1 MLLGDAKTLYK
12 NEELRTYFG
21 IIAAAILMITVNISH
36 MEESVGTALRHAAFQ
51 VSTIITT
58 TGYATTDFNLWPE
71 FSRTILVLLM
81 FVGACAGSTGGG
93 IKVSRL
99 IIMVKSVRNEIMS
112 VTHPRSVQKVHMDG
126 RRIPDNVVKTVLC
139 YLAGYVVILIVSVLL
154 ISLDNFDM
162 TTNFTAVMATFNNVG
177 PGLNRV
183 GPTGNFGGFSV
194 LSKLVLMFDMLV
206 GRLELFPMLVI
217 FAPGLWR
224 IHPHRHVGK
233 VQ

>member
-1 MLLGDAKTLYK
+1 MCEEMRYYLLIV
-12 NEELRTYFG
+12 FG
-21 IIAAAILMITVNISH
+21 SALLIAFNIRASFA
-36 MEESVGTALRHAAFQ
+36 SFGKAFQ
-51 VSTIITT
+51 QAIFQVASVIST
-58 TGYATTDFNLWPE
+58 TGFATADFNLWPE
-71 FSRTILVLLM
+71 FSRMILVLLM

-93 IKVSRL
+93 FKVSRL
-99 IIMVKSVRNEIMS
+99 IIMVKSVRNEIM
-112 VTHPRSVQKVHMDG
+112 
-126 RRIPDNVVKTVLC
+126 TVLC

-206 GRLELFPMLVI
+206 GRLELYPMLVI